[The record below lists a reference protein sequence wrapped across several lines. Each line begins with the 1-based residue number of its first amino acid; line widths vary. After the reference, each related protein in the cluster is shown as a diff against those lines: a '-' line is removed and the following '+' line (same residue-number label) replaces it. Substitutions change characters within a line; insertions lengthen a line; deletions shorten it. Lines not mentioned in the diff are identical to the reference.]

1 MYMKLELKGQR
12 ASSKSLQS
20 GVLKQDFPYSKLK
33 CMRGLIS
40 EDELTR
46 IMTEVIQK
54 EKSVSDMEK
63 EFIRLKEMRALQNF
77 FMKSANCK
85 SWDEARKR

>member
-1 MYMKLELKGQR
+1 
-12 ASSKSLQS
+12 
-20 GVLKQDFPYSKLK
+20 
-33 CMRGLIS
+33 MRGLIS

-63 EFIRLKEMRALQNF
+63 EFIRQKEMRALQNF
-77 FMKSANCK
+77 FMKSVNCK
-85 SWDEARKR
+85 SWEEARNR